1 MKKIININNLF
12 ILSWIFII
20 LSINHPV
27 QIYNLK
33 EFINIIRQVLSLA
46 PLLVFII
53 SLFIFFFLKEK
64 NKDIFLIVFTIY
76 FISQLVSF
84 FFDSEINL
92 KDSGLRIFWPILSL
106 IVILFS

>member
-53 SLFIFFFLKEK
+53 SLFIFFFFKRK
-64 NKDIFLIVFTIY
+64 K
-76 FISQLVSF
+76 
-84 FFDSEINL
+84 
-92 KDSGLRIFWPILSL
+92 
-106 IVILFS
+106 